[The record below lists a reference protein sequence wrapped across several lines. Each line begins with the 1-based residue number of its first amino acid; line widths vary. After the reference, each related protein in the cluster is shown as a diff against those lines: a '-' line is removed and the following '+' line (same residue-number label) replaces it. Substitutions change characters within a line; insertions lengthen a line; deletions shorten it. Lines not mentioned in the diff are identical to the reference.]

1 MAISQQQ
8 NNLEYYFNFDTIH
21 YTVIE
26 IGMNNKLGPIVS
38 MHV

>member
-8 NNLEYYFNFDTIH
+8 INLEYYFNFDTIH

-26 IGMNNKLGPIVS
+26 IRMNNKLGPIVS